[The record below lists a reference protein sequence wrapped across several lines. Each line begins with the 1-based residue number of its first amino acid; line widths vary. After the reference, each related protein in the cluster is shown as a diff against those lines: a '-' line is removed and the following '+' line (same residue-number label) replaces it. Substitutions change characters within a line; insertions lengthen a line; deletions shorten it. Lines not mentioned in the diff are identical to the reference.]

1 MNFLAH
7 AYLSFGHPQVLTG
20 NMISD
25 FVKGKARFNYPPL
38 VQKGIALHRAIDAF
52 TDVHPATKEAMEIFR
67 PYYRLYSGAI
77 MDVLYDHFLASDE
90 QFFTDESL
98 LHFSK
103 GVYETLEANAL
114 SLPPAFAHM
123 LVYMRSENWLYRY
136 RTPAGI
142 QNSLRGLSR
151 RAAYM
156 ADSSEAV
163 VLLHQHYH
171 YLKSLYQPFMADV
184 KLYAK
189 AQFDELMG

>member
-1 MNFLAH
+1 
-7 AYLSFGHPQVLTG
+7 
-20 NMISD
+20 MISD
-25 FVKGKARFNYPPL
+25 FVKGKARFQFSPL

-67 PYYRLYSGAI
+67 PHYRLYSGAI

-90 QFFTDESL
+90 QLFTDESL

-103 GVYETLEANAL
+103 SVYATLEDNAT
-114 SLPPAFAHM
+114 SLPPNFVHM
-123 LVYMRSENWLYRY
+123 LVYMQRENWLYRY
-136 RTPAGI
+136 RTTTGI
-142 QNSLRGLSR
+142 EKSLGGLAR

-156 ADSSEAV
+156 ADSSVAV
-163 VLLHQHYH
+163 ELLHQHYH

-189 AQFDELMG
+189 DRLDELLG

>member
-7 AYLSFGHPQVLTG
+7 AYLSFDHPQVLTG

-25 FVKGKARFNYPPL
+25 FVKGKARFNFLPL

-52 TDVHPATKEAMEIFR
+52 TDTHPATKEAMEIFR
-67 PYYRLYSGAI
+67 PHYRLYSGAI

-90 QFFTDESL
+90 ERFTDESL

-103 GVYETLEANAL
+103 GVYATLEDNAA
-114 SLPPAFAHM
+114 SLPPTFAHM

-136 RTPAGI
+136 RTLPGI
-142 QNSLRGLSR
+142 EKSLGGLVR

-156 ADSSEAV
+156 ADSGVAV
-163 VLLHQHYH
+163 DLLHQHYH

-189 AQFDELMG
+189 GRFDELLG